1 MNNEKFFIYLLV
13 MAGVTY
19 LVRMLPLVLVKK
31 KITNSFVLS
40 FLHYVPIAVL
50 TVMTI
55 PAVFYA
61 TQNIYSAVAGFLAA
75 VVLAYFG
82 GSLLTVA
89 AMSSAAVFLAELTVK
104 YIV

>member
-1 MNNEKFFIYLLV
+1 MNSGKFIIYLLV

-31 KITNSFVLS
+31 KITNQFLLS

-50 TVMTI
+50 SVMTI

-61 TQNIYSAVAGFLAA
+61 TSNIYSAVAGFLAA

-89 AMSSAAVFLAELTVK
+89 ALAAAAVFVVELIMK
-104 YIV
+104 FL

>member
-1 MNNEKFFIYLLV
+1 

-31 KITNSFVLS
+31 KITNQFLLS

-50 TVMTI
+50 SVMTI

-61 TQNIYSAVAGFLAA
+61 TSNIYSAVAGFLAA

-89 AMSSAAVFLAELTVK
+89 ALAAAAVFVVELIMK
-104 YIV
+104 FL